1 MFPQTMTQQQTDH
14 AEAYPTSP
22 WTEAFQSCPAD
33 SADHTSRPAMPKRT
47 ADSDTQAPTRD
58 ALSAIYNEGY

>member
-1 MFPQTMTQQQTDH
+1 MFPQTMTHQQTNH
-14 AEAYPTSP
+14 AEDYPTSP

-33 SADHTSRPAMPKRT
+33 SAAHDSRPAMPQRA